1 MASPSTAPGA
11 VDAVPTSAAAP
22 VITGTGL
29 VKRWGTNTVLSGAD
43 LSIGPG
49 VTGLL
54 GSNGAGKTTLIGM
67 ILGLHRP
74 DAGTLRVLDLDP
86 SRAGP
91 EVRARI
97 GYSPE
102 HHRLPPDMRVNDFVA
117 HVAQIHGLPKRAAI
131 NRASDALWHVG
142 LGEERFRPLGTM
154 STGQRQRA
162 KLAQAIVH
170 DPALVLLDEP
180 TDGLDP
186 LQRDDMLDLIR
197 RIGRDFGIHIVL
209 SSHLLEEVEQ
219 VCDGVVILRDG
230 LVGASGSLEA
240 VRGTTQGVVVELL
253 GDPAQVAAV
262 VDRLQSR
269 GATVELD
276 GLRHVIRPV
285 DPAAQPDL
293 LFDEVRDAI
302 AANEVAVR
310 RLQPH
315 RATLEDVFLRGDGDA
330 SGAEPAAS
338 GASA

>member
-1 MASPSTAPGA
+1 MPSA
-11 VDAVPTSAAAP
+11 VDQVATQGVPTTTEVIVGRSITKHWGANP
-22 VITGTGL
+22 VLT
-29 VKRWGTNTVLSGAD
+29 GAD
-43 LSIGPG
+43 LDVGPG

-74 DAGTLRVLDLDP
+74 DGGSLRVLGLDP
-86 SRAGP
+86 MTAGP

-102 HHRLPPDMRVNDFVA
+102 HHRLPPDVRVSDFVA
-117 HVAQIHGLPKRAAI
+117 HVAQVHGLPKRAAI
-131 NRASDALWHVG
+131 NRASDALWQVG

-197 RIGRDFGIHIVL
+197 RIGTEFGIHILL
-209 SSHLLEEVEQ
+209 SSHLLEEVER

-230 LVGASGSLEA
+230 VVATAGSIDA
-240 VRGTTQGVVVELL
+240 VRGTAQGAVVELV
-253 GDPAQVAAV
+253 GAPGSADAV
-262 VDRLQSR
+262 VTALRADGFDVAPDGHRLIVTGR
-269 GATVELD
+269 VDT
-276 GLRHVIRPV
+276 V
-285 DPAAQPDL
+285 DPDVV
-293 LFDEVRDAI
+293 FDALRDA
-302 AANEVAVR
+302 VAR
-310 RLQPH
+310 NGAGIRSLQP
-315 RATLEDVFLRGDGDA
+315 RRTTLEDVFLGEVDA
-330 SGAEPAAS
+330 STRQPAATIPT
-338 GASA
+338 GPGR